1 MPRPAT
7 FAEWLS
13 AEADKLKH
21 YFVTA
26 HERQLTHC
34 TIKPECVAVTDH
46 ITVCIATAALSD
58 RSDRGWF
65 YDEHGYV
72 AVLLIVELSKNAPAE
87 DSCQLVQNCFVVN
100 REIAHCIDCSIV
112 QTPPQITLHPGD
124 VGEYLSDPLLV
135 GMGTVFEG

>member
-1 MPRPAT
+1 MVSSAKVSAT

-26 HERQLTHC
+26 HERQPTHF
-34 TIKPECVAVTDH
+34 TLKAECVAVTDH
-46 ITVCIATAALSD
+46 ITVRVATASLSE

-72 AVLLIVELSKNAPAE
+72 AVLLIVN
-87 DSCQLVQNCFVVN
+87 
-100 REIAHCIDCSIV
+100 
-112 QTPPQITLHPGD
+112 
-124 VGEYLSDPLLV
+124 
-135 GMGTVFEG
+135 